1 LTHPDGRTDGG
12 KTRLR
17 VLVIE
22 DEPNDALLLVG
33 ELERLGYDVAWERVQ
48 TGDEMRASLDKPWD
62 LIVSDYSLPQFDALA
77 ALQVARERKLD
88 LPFIIVSGT
97 ISEEEAVESMRQGA
111 DDFITKGRLA
121 RLGPAIVRGQREH
134 AERHALREAEERL
147 RQAQK
152 IEAVGQL
159 AGGVAHDFNNLLG
172 VIQGSGEMV
181 LRSLPPAVPQRK
193 HTEEILKAAAR
204 GAALTRQLLTFSRR
218 QPMEPRVL
226 ELSHAVG
233 NVEAMLRRL
242 IAEDVEIVVGS
253 DGLGGRVKA
262 DPTHIEQVVMNLAI
276 NARDA
281 MPQGGRLV
289 IHTSNVDLDADYGRS
304 HPDAVPGP
312 HVRLTVSDTGT
323 GMSPETLGHVF
334 EPFFTTKEVGKGTGL
349 GLATVHGIVR
359 QSGGHLTFHSEL
371 GRGTTVHVLLPRVE
385 ESATYPAAAPPDA
398 PATAGSETILL
409 IEDEASL
416 REVIADELAYGGY
429 TVLSGATAE
438 EALAAAAR
446 HQGPIHLLITDLV
459 MPGIDGRE
467 AAIRVRTARPD
478 VRVMYMSGYHPT
490 NVGLEPVDA
499 REAFLQKPFGLDA
512 LLRKVREVLDGPA
525 SRE

>member
-1 LTHPDGRTDGG
+1 MAPPPPRDPSSDLLPELLRAVIDNLPISIYTKDLQGRYVLNNVRNLRLLGVATEAAVRG
-12 KTRLR
+12 KTVFDFFPPEIAGPYADDDRRVLQDGLVVQREEPFVDPVSGRSGWFHTTKIPLRLR
-17 VLVIE
+17 DGSGI
-22 DEPNDALLLVG
+22 AGLVG
-33 ELERLGYDVAWERVQ
+33 
-48 TGDEMRASLDKPWD
+48 
-62 LIVSDYSLPQFDALA
+62 VSRD
-77 ALQVARERKLD
+77 
-88 LPFIIVSGT
+88 
-97 ISEEEAVESMRQGA
+97 
-111 DDFITKGRLA
+111 ITAEKM
-121 RLGPAIVRGQREH
+121 
-134 AERHALREAEERL
+134 AERQDQ
-147 RQAQK
+147 QAQRL
-152 IEAVGQL
+152 ESLGAL
-159 AGGVAHDFNNLLG
+159 SAGVAHDFNNLLT
-172 VIQGSGEMV
+172 VILGALSV
-181 LRSLPPAVPQRK
+181 LRQNPAIAPAPLD
-193 HTEEILKAAAR
+193 HIETAAAH
-204 GAALTRQLLTFSRR
+204 AAHLTRQLLTFSRK
-218 QPMEPRVL
+218 QVVQPRVVDLHL
-226 ELSHAVG
+226 ELPQIRTLLARLMPETIAVDASIDAE
-233 NVEAMLRRL
+233 VWPIEIDPVQLSQVL
-242 IAEDVEIVVGS
+242 I
-253 DGLGGRVKA
+253 
-262 DPTHIEQVVMNLAI
+262 NLAI